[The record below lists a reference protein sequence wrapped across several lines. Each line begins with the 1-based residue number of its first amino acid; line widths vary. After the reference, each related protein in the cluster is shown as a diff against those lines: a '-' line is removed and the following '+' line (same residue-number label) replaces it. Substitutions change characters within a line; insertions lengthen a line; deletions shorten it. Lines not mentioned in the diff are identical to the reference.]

1 MDAREALVA
10 LNLIEGVGPVRVRQ
24 LLDHFGDAPAILR
37 ASKPALL
44 QVRGIGEDTA
54 ASIAEWEKG
63 VDLAGELK
71 RIREYE
77 CRIVIASD
85 DDYPHLLRQIY
96 DPPLVLYVKGT
107 LTGQDKNSVALVR
120 SRQTTSYGVET
131 ARKLGYQLAYVGV
144 TVVSGGAR
152 GIDTAAHQG
161 ALILR
166 MHFDNFA
173 GATLVAT
180 GEHDDLVA
188 LLDLG
193 RHQSTSGASEMIFM

>member
-107 LTGQDKNSVALVR
+107 LTEQIGR
-120 SRQTTSYGVET
+120 
-131 ARKLGYQLAYVGV
+131 
-144 TVVSGGAR
+144 
-152 GIDTAAHQG
+152 AH
-161 ALILR
+161 
-166 MHFDNFA
+166 
-173 GATLVAT
+173 V
-180 GEHDDLVA
+180 
-188 LLDLG
+188 
-193 RHQSTSGASEMIFM
+193 